1 MMHPLIIIVA
11 GAMVALVLETF
22 ISQVMRYVR
31 SR

>member
-1 MMHPLIIIVA
+1 MMHPMLIIVA
-11 GAMVALVLETF
+11 GATVALVLESF